1 MRKKYVMILLAGML
15 AASTLMTACGGG
27 NTATTAAA
35 TEAVTTAAAATT
47 EAVAETEAE
56 TTAAAAEEK
65 SALGEAIDLDK
76 QDPPKHDFS
85 RANRLPMTGYMTKSF
100 EDGRSIKVYISKEA
114 PIRPYFTIV
123 AVPDGAGSQ
132 FGAGCRASV
141 SGGAVYVDGI
151 CLCIAAVGIS
161 IFRQYPCPLPAADCR
176 RGGGLLCFLRPL
188 SGAAGVPSFPDGAPG
203 RPLPG
208 ILHRLP
214 V

>member
-47 EAVAETEAE
+47 EAEAE

-76 QDPPKHDFS
+76 QDP
-85 RANRLPMTGYMTKSF
+85 PMTGYMTKSF

-123 AVPDGAGSQ
+123 AIPDGVDTAAFISE
-132 FGAGCRASV
+132 
-141 SGGAVYVDGI
+141 SGWAD
-151 CLCIAAVGIS
+151 IAEERGEGLFI
-161 IFRQYPCPLPAADCR
+161 LEPAAD
-176 RGGGLLCFLRPL
+176 GWK
-188 SGAAGVPSFPDGAPG
+188 AASEEAAYLEEAMGFYNKNDFFSIFGEN
-203 RPLPG
+203 
-208 ILHRLP
+208 
-214 V
+214 